1 VTAIG
6 DSPLARR
13 LRHAE
18 PLVRRWRAAATRFT
32 TPLLPDD
39 YLTLVNPL
47 WSAREL
53 RGRVVSVTPE
63 GEDAATLVVE
73 PGWGWT
79 FTHAAGQ
86 YIGIGVEI
94 DGRFV
99 WRSYSLTTP
108 PSRDG
113 RRLVVTVRAMPEGFA
128 SRHLV
133 HGVEPG
139 TIVRLAPPA
148 GEFVLPDPLPAKV
161 LLLTA
166 GSGITPIMAMLRG
179 LDRRHGAGSLHDLTV
194 VHSAPDADRALFAGE
209 LDLLARRHP
218 GWRIVQRHTGRDGR
232 LDLGPGPG
240 PGSREGNPRADRA
253 TGSSPRGER
262 LDDVVPDWRE
272 RETWACGPTA
282 MLDAAEKTWADAG
295 LGDALHLERFAA
307 TFAGSAEGGTI
318 TFARSGR
325 TVEADGATTVLDAGE
340 RAGIPMPFGC
350 RMGICHTCV
359 APLRSGA
366 VRDLRDGAEARVAQ
380 TDQSP
385 RSVQTCVSAASGDCV
400 IDL

>member
-6 DSPLARR
+6 HS
-13 LRHAE
+13 

-53 RGRVVSVTPE
+53 RGRIVSVTPE
-63 GEDAATLVVE
+63 AEDAATIVVE
-73 PGWGWT
+73 PGWGWS
-79 FTHAAGQ
+79 FSHAAGQ
-86 YIGIGVEI
+86 YIGIGVQI

-133 HGVEPG
+133 HGVRAG

-148 GEFVLPDPLPAKV
+148 GEFVLPDPLPGKV
-161 LLLTA
+161 LMLTA
-166 GSGITPIMAMLRG
+166 GSGITPIMAMLRT
-179 LDRRHGAGSLHDLTV
+179 LDRRHGTGSPADVTV
-194 VHSAPDADRALFAGE
+194 VHSAPDADRALFADE
-209 LDLLARRHP
+209 LVLLARRHP
-218 GWRIVQRHTGRDGR
+218 GWRIVQRHTRVEGH
-232 LDLGPGPG
+232 LLLH
-240 PGSREGNPRADRA
+240 EGNPGAGRA
-253 TGSSPRGER
+253 TGSSPRATLEE
-262 LDDVVPDWRE
+262 LVPDWRQ

-282 MLDAAEKTWADAG
+282 MLDAAEKAWADAG
-295 LGDALHLERFAA
+295 IRDALHLERFSADL
-307 TFAGSAEGGTI
+307 TGGEAEGGTI

-325 TVEADGATTVLDAGE
+325 TVDVDGATTVLEAGE
-340 RAGIPMPFGC
+340 NAGIPMPFGC

-366 VRDLRDGAEARVAQ
+366 VRDLRDGAEARVAG
-380 TDQSP
+380 TDQGT
-385 RSVQTCVSAASGDCV
+385 RAVQTCVSAASGDCV